1 MVFQFGELLPELP
14 VVENVSLPLV
24 LAGTPRHEAQDR
36 AFATLQRLGLGPRST
51 AMPETL
57 SGGEVQ
63 RTAIARALVTQPG
76 LLVADEPTGM
86 LDGATSAA
94 VISELTSVASETGT
108 ALLIVTHDPDIAA
121 TADVQARLRD
131 ARLTVER
138 SVATDRSDPARC

>member
-1 MVFQFGELLPELP
+1 
-14 VVENVSLPLV
+14 
-24 LAGTPRHEAQDR
+24 
-36 AFATLQRLGLGPRST
+36 
-51 AMPETL
+51 MPETL